1 MIRLILASAIF
12 FALWRNYGVI
22 AKGDVVNLDAK
33 TNEAKELSGKI
44 KQKPSLGDTLTTSF
58 GVYEYQEKGWCK
70 IKEVWD

>member
-1 MIRLILASAIF
+1 MIRLIVASAIL

-22 AKGDVVNLDAK
+22 AKGEIVNLDAK
-33 TNEAKELSGKI
+33 TNEAKELSENI

-58 GVYEYQEKGWCK
+58 GTYEYQEKGWRK